1 MSIHS
6 LPVPEWQQL
15 ALINEK
21 LRGRNLVARPVPRQ
35 YRYFASGP
43 YMLCTSESQCFEP
56 GYTIHTLHKLADL
69 THKSSTRESSGAAVP
84 RAPVRRYTAAA
95 PAVFKARSQPLGK
108 R

>member
-6 LPVPEWQQL
+6 LPEWQQL

-21 LRGRNLVARPVPRQ
+21 LRSRNLVARPVPRR

-56 GYTIHTLHKLADL
+56 GHTLHTLHKLAD
-69 THKSSTRESSGAAVP
+69 ESRRFTDELGSAA
-84 RAPVRRYTAAA
+84 
-95 PAVFKARSQPLGK
+95 
-108 R
+108 